1 MSFDITKLV
10 DPPMP
15 SYTFA
20 LYSRDL
26 FEKSKFKDY
35 DSLLENKIARSQARA
50 KHLAW
55 ILESGNVTRPHESK
69 RDNGNVP
76 KTTSVQFLNA
86 EYIAT
91 FNLGTDD
98 HKFKRYLL
106 VDTGSDLVWWQ
117 CGPCSKNKCYEQ
129 KNEPLYDLTKSR
141 TYQKVN
147 CRAQSTKCLLRP
159 KIIECSS
166 YENTCVYDYNYE
178 DGGRT
183 KGWIA
188 EDVITFVLDQ
198 KTERILF
205 GCGRDQTSG
214 KPFDGDFSG
223 IAGLGRRRAG
233 GYSLPSQ
240 FGADIMAICLPD
252 FFTTG
257 KSTISFHISPFKRK
271 TSAKLLPNPAL
282 PLFYFVNLFKV
293 FINDK
298 EVPLPRNIGNDM
310 NSRYFV
316 DTGATFSFFPKGI
329 YKVFRDTFRKE
340 AGFPLYKSPPSQFDT
355 CYKADPGVAPDF
367 PTVKMYFGQ
376 QKPENLLFLAERLV
390 VVHQQG
396 LFCLAFMSW
405 KNPVTII
412 GSYQLQGVGLTFDT
426 ATDTLSFDIDACG
439 AD

>member
-98 HKFKRYLL
+98 HKFK
-106 VDTGSDLVWWQ
+106 
-117 CGPCSKNKCYEQ
+117 
-129 KNEPLYDLTKSR
+129 
-141 TYQKVN
+141 
-147 CRAQSTKCLLRP
+147 RAQSTKCLLRP